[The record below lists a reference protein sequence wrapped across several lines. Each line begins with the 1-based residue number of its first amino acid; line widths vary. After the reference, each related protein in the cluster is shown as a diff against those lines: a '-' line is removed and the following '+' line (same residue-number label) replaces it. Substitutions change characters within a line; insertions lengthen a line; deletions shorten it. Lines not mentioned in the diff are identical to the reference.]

1 MLPTTKNLRYDHTP
15 IPPGT
20 PRHVHHGPRPQP
32 PAANLGPVSSA
43 AVVLL
48 AGTTLG
54 VLPVVALFLW
64 MQKEF
69 VEGITLGAV
78 KE

>member
-1 MLPTTKNLRYDHTP
+1 
-15 IPPGT
+15 
-20 PRHVHHGPRPQP
+20 VV
-32 PAANLGPVSSA
+32 PVIS
-43 AVVLL
+43 
-48 AGTTLG
+48 
-54 VLPVVALFLW
+54 LFLW

>member
-1 MLPTTKNLRYDHTP
+1 MVLLDEGHFTLPVGLRSLISTYQEEY
-15 IPPGT
+15 G
-20 PRHVHHGPRPQP
+20 
-32 PAANLGPVSSA
+32 
-43 AVVLL
+43 VLL
-48 AGTTLG
+48 AGTTLA
-54 VLPVVALFLW
+54 VVPVISLFLW